1 VDELTAHVGIEP
13 GSGLVGRFGDAVI
26 LIPDAAGAVDGAAGE
41 LLALVAAAAADPELP
56 GSMIAARLATWV
68 IGRMPDDVL
77 AFGVV
82 APVRDGVVIF
92 LRGAVRAEVAEPG
105 ATRQLSGEQAL
116 TWVDQMVAGAF
127 ERLSIG
133 TAADGAV
140 RAQPWSDLQA
150 GVVPGRGFVVTR
162 IAARAAAG
170 ADAPAAGAA
179 EDPAG
184 GAAEDPAAPIPVAA
198 ADEPAASMPSAP
210 VAPES
215 SGSLP
220 TGLRGTVSSPDGG
233 RKPPPAVPAGAG
245 RTPTAVNLRDEA
257 GTDARSLPDEPPAPP
272 SQPVVATVVV
282 SEPVGALT
290 SESGPTI
297 PLDRAYVLG
306 REPQNDPLVQ
316 NGDASPIVVPDPDH
330 FVSRV
335 HAHITVDN
343 GTVMVRDASSAHGT
357 FTAAPGARE
366 WTRVGPEP
374 TELPPGWSLRLG
386 RQVFVYQIVGRAS
399 AR

>member
-13 GSGLVGRFGDAVI
+13 GGGLVGRFGDTVV
-26 LIPDAAGAVDGAAGE
+26 LIPGAAGATGHLGDAAGE
-41 LLALVAAAAADPELP
+41 LLALVAAVAADPGLP

-68 IGRMPDDVL
+68 IGRMPADVL

-82 APVRDGVVIF
+82 APVNDGVVIF

-116 TWVDQMVAGAF
+116 TWVDQMVPGSF
-127 ERLSIG
+127 ERLAIG
-133 TAADGAV
+133 PAADRAV

-150 GVVPGRGFVVTR
+150 GVVPGQGFVLTR
-162 IAARAAAG
+162 VAAQPAAG
-170 ADAPAAGAA
+170 PAAPPAGAA
-179 EDPAG
+179 EDPAPPIPATPADQP
-184 GAAEDPAAPIPVAA
+184 AASTSSVPAAP
-198 ADEPAASMPSAP
+198 
-210 VAPES
+210 ES
-215 SGSLP
+215 GGNLS
-220 TGLRGTVSSPDGG
+220 TGLPGTISSPDGG
-233 RKPPPAVPAGAG
+233 RKPRPAGPAG
-245 RTPTAVNLRDEA
+245 GRRTPTAVNLRDEA
-257 GTDARSLPDEPPAPP
+257 GTDARSLPDEPPTPP
-272 SQPVVATVVV
+272 SQPDFDTMVV
-282 SEPVGALT
+282 SEPIGALT
-290 SESGPTI
+290 SETGPTI

-343 GTVMVRDASSAHGT
+343 GRVMVRDASSAHGT
-357 FTAAPGARE
+357 FTAAPGAKD
-366 WTRVGPEP
+366 WTQVGSEP

-386 RQVFVYQIVGRAS
+386 RQVFVYQIVGRAG